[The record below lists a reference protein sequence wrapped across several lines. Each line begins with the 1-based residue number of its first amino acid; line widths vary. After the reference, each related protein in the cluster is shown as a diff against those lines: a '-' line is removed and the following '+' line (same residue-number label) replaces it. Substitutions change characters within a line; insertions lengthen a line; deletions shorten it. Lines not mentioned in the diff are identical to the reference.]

1 MGDDSEPPTAE
12 QVEALLR
19 RHLGVRGWELRVAV
33 SQEGV
38 VLRGHAPSF
47 YVKQLAQH
55 IAMEIAGLRIL
66 ANEIEVRP
74 PQFEDDKGT
83 G

>member
-1 MGDDSEPPTAE
+1 MSNDSAPPTGE

-19 RHLGVRGWELRVAV
+19 RHLGTRGRELHVAV
-33 SQEGV
+33 RQEGV
-38 VLRGHAPSF
+38 VLRGHACTF

-55 IAMEIAGLRIL
+55 IAMEVAGLRIL

-74 PQFEDDKGT
+74 PQTEDDT
-83 G
+83 VTR